1 MSINVHNCT
10 ILHGIL
16 CLPQQSARDT
26 VTYDKGVCVCKLPS
40 VRQRCNMASVCVCT
54 EYEVFGSSMPQAHAN
69 HHPRTITQRDIREKN
84 KESSDVTEKERG

>member
-40 VRQRCNMASVCVCT
+40 VRQRCNMASVCV
-54 EYEVFGSSMPQAHAN
+54 YRVRGVRQLYASSSCKPPPTNYHAEG
-69 HHPRTITQRDIREKN
+69 HQR
-84 KESSDVTEKERG
+84 KE